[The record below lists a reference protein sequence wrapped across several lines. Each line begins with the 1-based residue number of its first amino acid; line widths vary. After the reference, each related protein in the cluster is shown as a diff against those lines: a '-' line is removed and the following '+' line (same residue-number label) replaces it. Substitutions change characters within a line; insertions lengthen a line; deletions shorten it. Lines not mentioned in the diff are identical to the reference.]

1 MRISSLI
8 FGLFLPLFVGLI
20 SIAEAKSDK
29 DNFSVE
35 SHWLSKEKKDIA
47 EQYDKAIYKIE
58 KSQLDEN
65 IKNMLKKQADEN
77 KNLVM
82 KQAEEIDDLMKKNQT
97 AREPYRA
104 EIMKDKSNRKAVK
117 EVDDIL

>member
-1 MRISSLI
+1 MRTSSLI

-104 EIMKDKSNRKAVK
+104 EIMKD
-117 EVDDIL
+117 

>member
-1 MRISSLI
+1 MRTSSLI

-47 EQYDKAIYKIE
+47 EQYDMAIYKIE

>member
-1 MRISSLI
+1 MRTSSLI

>member
-1 MRISSLI
+1 MRTSSLI
-8 FGLFLPLFVGLI
+8 LGLFLPLFACFI

-35 SHWLSKEKKDIA
+35 SHWLAKEKKDIA

-65 IKNMLKKQADEN
+65 LKNMLKQQADEN

-82 KQAEEIDDLMKKNQT
+82 KQAEEIDTLMKQNQK
-97 AREPYRA
+97 AREAYRA
-104 EIMKDKSNRKAVK
+104 EFMKDKSNRKAVK

>member
-1 MRISSLI
+1 MRTSSLI
-8 FGLFLPLFVGLI
+8 LGLFLPLFACFI

-35 SHWLSKEKKDIA
+35 SHWLAKEKKDIT
-47 EQYDKAIYKIE
+47 EQYDKAIYKID

-65 IKNMLKKQADEN
+65 LKNLLKQQADEN
-77 KNLVM
+77 KNLAI
-82 KQAEEIDDLMKKNQT
+82 KQAEEINDLMKKNQT

-104 EIMKDKSNRKAVK
+104 EILKDKSNRKAVK

>member
-1 MRISSLI
+1 MRTSSLI

-47 EQYDKAIYKIE
+47 EKYDKAIYKIE